1 MGILLNR
8 IKGRPMLTL
17 GIDAD
22 VEDEANEACTSRN
35 QAETD
40 STALHKSDKGL
51 WLFPVKAADDLT
63 T

>member
-1 MGILLNR
+1 
-8 IKGRPMLTL
+8 MLTL

-40 STALHKSDKGL
+40 STALPKSDKGL